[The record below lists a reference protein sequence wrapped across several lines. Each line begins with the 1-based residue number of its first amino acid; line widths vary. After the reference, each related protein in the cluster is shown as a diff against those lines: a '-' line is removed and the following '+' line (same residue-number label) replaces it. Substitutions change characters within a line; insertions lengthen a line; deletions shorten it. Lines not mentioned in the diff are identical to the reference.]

1 MGYAMPMDEI
11 NQNVLRMI
19 KASDVGKMLSS
30 ADMALLETE
39 LETVPAQRVG
49 GWLGE
54 QIAKAA
60 QQQMAKGDFVGHPFR
75 GNQHSSASGGG
86 RGSAGGGPNRRS
98 LGRVGASEQI
108 LGALNDELA
117 GRSENQYAETLSR
130 LSTPAI
136 DELRSHID
144 QQEGLLE
151 AMRDLG
157 ATSQV
162 IGVQEGLIRDAKADL
177 VRQEDKAVGA
187 DLIARGEKAYQDK
200 RKGNADAFA
209 EAEMMVI
216 GRLKD
221 SFVDIEDSI
230 KQDRDGIA
238 NLVDASK
245 AATAKAER
253 EIERMR
259 EQSGSGDPLRAAQR
273 EFNSAYQSEDRIMQH
288 AMDTSGLLTKVQ
300 NAITKLRKTMDD
312 GSAINT
318 TQTMVSAVMSQYVPL
333 LQSQR
338 SQLRD
343 AGDFE
348 RTAAKQGF
356 GLAGAHMRFAMMQN
370 AVTNTLAQLNDIS
383 DASEGAGSDAEE
395 LSREIL
401 ESQ

>member
-1 MGYAMPMDEI
+1 MGYAVPMDEI
-11 NQNVLRMI
+11 NKNVLRMI
-19 KASDVGKMLSS
+19 KASDVGKLLSS
-30 ADMALLETE
+30 ADMVLLETE

-60 QQQMAKGDFVGHPFR
+60 RQQMAKGDFVGHPFR

-86 RGSAGGGPNRRS
+86 RGSLGGGPKRRS
-98 LGRVGASEQI
+98 GGRVGASEQR
-108 LGALNDELA
+108 LAALNDELA
-117 GRSENQYAETLSR
+117 GRSETYAETVSR
-130 LSTPAI
+130 VSTPAI
-136 DELRSHID
+136 DELRSHIEE
-144 QQEGLLE
+144 QEGLLE

-187 DLIARGEKAYQDK
+187 DTIARGEKAYQDK
-200 RKGNADAFA
+200 VKVNADAFA
-209 EAEMMVI
+209 EAEAMVI

-238 NLVDASK
+238 NLVEASK
-245 AATAKAER
+245 AATVKAER

-259 EQSGSGDPLRAAQR
+259 EQSGAGDPLRAAQR
-273 EFNSAYQSEDRIMQH
+273 EFNSAQQSEDRIMQH

-300 NAITKLRKTMDD
+300 NAMTKLRKTMDD
-312 GSAINT
+312 GSAIKT

-356 GLAGAHMRFAMMQN
+356 GLKGAHMRFAMLQN

-383 DASEGAGSDAEE
+383 DASEGAGTDAEE

-401 ESQ
+401 GSQ